1 MYILNFTHLA
11 SLTVAMCGNKKL
23 PSAISTCCGT
33 YSNRL
38 PTSNPDWADVLSEY
52 RGERLTYKGNEDRC
66 NDWGKEVCDPSRIGP
81 SRGWSGQCLHH
92 QSCKDVMKSDFFLKD
107 FNSYH
112 WTTESCSI
120 QVKIQTDG
128 LIAVVH
134 APNETV
140 FVRDT
145 TEYPKVQSHVN
156 AEKTVSYFNVE
167 WNYEGDVCA
176 GDVSLEFFFN
186 FHTT

>member
-1 MYILNFTHLA
+1 MKN
-11 SLTVAMCGNKKL
+11 
-23 PSAISTCCGT
+23 
-33 YSNRL
+33 
-38 PTSNPDWADVLSEY
+38 
-52 RGERLTYKGNEDRC
+52 DR
-66 NDWGKEVCDPSRIGP
+66 
-81 SRGWSGQCLHH
+81 
-92 QSCKDVMKSDFFLKD
+92 FLKD

-120 QVKIQTDG
+120 QVKIQNDG

-145 TEYPKVQSHVN
+145 TDYPKVQSHVN

-176 GDVSLEFFFN
+176 GDVSHLNIYIYIFLIPNYLRLYLVSDFS
-186 FHTT
+186 